1 MTTTT
6 EPARPPDRP
15 PDRPPVPRP
24 RFTTAAAVFAVL
36 GTLLVGGYSAL
47 AFSGYEPGS
56 PKRDEIPASVRSSP
70 GGYRTYH
77 FWHSGYHG
85 GK

>member
-6 EPARPPDRP
+6 EPPLT
-15 PDRPPVPRP
+15 PVPRP
-24 RFTTAAAVFAVL
+24 PRSSWLTKVYAIFGGGVLALYVVAGVRGWDFHTT
-36 GTLLVGGYSAL
+36 
-47 AFSGYEPGS
+47 E
-56 PKRDEIPASVRSSP
+56 RDTVPASVRTAP
-70 GGYRTYH
+70 GGYRTFH

>member
-1 MTTTT
+1 MTTTN
-6 EPARPPDRP
+6 EPARP

-24 RFTTAAAVFAVL
+24 RVPTMTAVFAVL
-36 GTLLVGGYSAL
+36 GALIVGCYAVI
-47 AFSGYEPGS
+47 AFTGYEPGA
-56 PKRDEIPASVRSSP
+56 PERDEIPASVRSSP

>member
-6 EPARPPDRP
+6 TDRP
-15 PDRPPVPRP
+15 PDRPALPRP
-24 RFTTAAAVFAVL
+24 KFAKSAIVFAVL
-36 GTLLVGGYSAL
+36 GVFIIGSYSAM
-47 AFSGYEPGS
+47 AFSGYEPGA
-56 PKRDEIPASVRSSP
+56 PKRDEIPPSFRSSP
-70 GGYRTYH
+70 GGYRTFH

>member
-6 EPARPPDRP
+6 TTTTTRPPDRP
-15 PDRPPVPRP
+15 VVTRP
-24 RFTTAAAVFAVL
+24 RFAKGAAIVFAVL
-36 GTLLVGGYSAL
+36 GTVIVGGYTAM
-47 AFSGYEPGS
+47 AFTGYEVGA
-56 PKRDEIPASVRSSP
+56 PAREEVPSSFRSSP
-70 GGYRTYH
+70 GGYRTFH